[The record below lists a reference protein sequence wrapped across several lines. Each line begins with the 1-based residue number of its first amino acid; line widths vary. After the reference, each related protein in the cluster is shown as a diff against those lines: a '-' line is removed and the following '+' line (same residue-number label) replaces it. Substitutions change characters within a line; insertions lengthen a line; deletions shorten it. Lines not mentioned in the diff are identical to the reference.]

1 MAASSS
7 FNINLSA
14 KIDLNLSISVLFPT
28 GQVVNV
34 SGSSVEIP
42 MPTGCNETLART
54 DISATNE
61 NSDINLESVS
71 NSELVQRFP
80 DFKNNL
86 ESMSD
91 SEPVQS
97 CSDSENNGLG
107 PFNDAALSRLANAFA
122 VIFDR
127 PESSL
132 SVACGS
138 PLSSPVQ
145 PSFLGIDPNDL
156 FWIPL
161 PEIEFDDSIIDFVIE
176 NDGEMVAEII
186 SCESFENDDDVV
198 FLKEVKRSGTSTEN
212 K

>member
-122 VIFDR
+122 AIFDR

-138 PLSSPVQ
+138 PLSSPVS
-145 PSFLGIDPNDL
+145 PSFSGIDPNDL

-161 PEIEFDDSIIDFVIE
+161 PEMDDVDDVIE
-176 NDGEMVAEII
+176 SPIGKDDTVVVEII
-186 SCESFENDDDVV
+186 SCDSDQADDDVV
-198 FLKEVKRSGTSTEN
+198 FLKEIRRSGPKAE
-212 K
+212 

>member
-107 PFNDAALSRLANAFA
+107 PFNDAALSRLANACA

-132 SVACGS
+132 SIACGS
-138 PLSSPVQ
+138 PLSSPVS
-145 PSFLGIDPNDL
+145 PSFSGIDPNDL

-161 PEIEFDDSIIDFVIE
+161 PEMDVDDVIE
-176 NDGEMVAEII
+176 CPIGKDDAVVVEII
-186 SCESFENDDDVV
+186 SCDSDQADDDVV
-198 FLKEVKRSGTSTEN
+198 FLKEIRRSGPKTE
-212 K
+212 